1 MASITWGMGI
11 SQLSV
16 RAAWLAVLALLL
28 ACAALP
34 SGAQSPAAPA
44 PDLAASLAR
53 GRALLANRQDSG
65 CVLCHTV
72 PGLPAG
78 GDLGPSLAG
87 LAQRAS
93 AEQIRQR
100 IADPRLLNPQTIMPA
115 YFSTQ
120 GLSRV
125 ASAYEGRTVLTE
137 QGLSDIVAYLLHNT
151 RAAPGAPGP

>member
-1 MASITWGMGI
+1 MASITWGI
-11 SQLSV
+11 NIAHLPV
-16 RAAWLAVLALLL
+16 RAAWRAAVALLL

-34 SGAQSPAAPA
+34 SGAQSAAA
-44 PDLAASLAR
+44 ASPDLAASLAR

-78 GDLGPSLAG
+78 GDLGPPLAG

-115 YFSTQ
+115 YFSLQ
-120 GLSRV
+120 GLNRV
-125 ASAYEGRTVLTE
+125 AGAYEGRTVLSE

-151 RAAPGAPGP
+151 RVAPGP